1 MAQIEEKNEFEQYQQ
16 EVITSIGAVQER
28 IGKEKSERTYVDYK
42 LYVVQKL
49 KSEIDGM
56 IGQAFGLEGYC
67 GNELS
72 FPPAHVS
79 GDFAFEVF
87 SLAKQIGE
95 APVESAK
102 KVAAEINQKKDGL
115 VKGATLAGAFVN
127 LEIDKPEIYKDV
139 IGQIIS
145 MDECYG
151 ESDPDAG
158 KVALFDYSAP
168 NIAKPIGVGHL
179 RSTIIGQA
187 LLNIYHETGFC
198 VIGDNHLGDWGTQF
212 GKLIYAYQHWGD
224 EEKILKNP
232 IGELK
237 DLYVR
242 FTKESA
248 DRPELK
254 DEAREL
260 FLRLEQGDPK
270 LMAIWK
276 RFRDLSLIDFGR
288 VYQKLGISFDTYIG
302 ESFFTK
308 EADGVVDECLEKKLC
323 RIDGETGAVVVDEI
337 GDLPSFLLRKKDGTS
352 LYLTRDLATLIFRI
366 KTFKPD
372 VILYI
377 VGNEQDLNFK
387 QMFAFAKSAGYVAQK
402 AELKHIGFGM
412 VLRDGKKMSTR
423 QGTLIELDELI
434 DQSIAKAR
442 EILVQKNPAA
452 ADEELDK
459 VAEIVGMGAIIYN
472 DLRQARTKNI
482 SFDWK
487 RMLDLEGGSAVYL
500 QYSYVRVKSILRKL
514 AETFGE
520 IDFESMREADFIFEN
535 KSEFELAKKLMLF
548 PEIILKAR
556 DTDAPHHVCVYLEE
570 VALAFNS
577 FYNETSLL
585 KTGDK
590 KLRDSRVALCK
601 SVSIVIK
608 KGLKLLSIRVP
619 ERM

>member
-1 MAQIEEKNEFEQYQQ
+1 M
-16 EVITSIGAVQER
+16 
-28 IGKEKSERTYVDYK
+28 
-42 LYVVQKL
+42 
-49 KSEIDGM
+49 
-56 IGQAFGLEGYC
+56 
-67 GNELS
+67 
-72 FPPAHVS
+72 
-79 GDFAFEVF
+79 
-87 SLAKQIGE
+87 
-95 APVESAK
+95 
-102 KVAAEINQKKDGL
+102 
-115 VKGATLAGAFVN
+115 
-127 LEIDKPEIYKDV
+127 
-139 IGQIIS
+139 
-145 MDECYG
+145 
-151 ESDPDAG
+151 
-158 KVALFDYSAP
+158 
-168 NIAKPIGVGHL
+168 
-179 RSTIIGQA
+179 
-187 LLNIYHETGFC
+187 
-198 VIGDNHLGDWGTQF
+198 
-212 GKLIYAYQHWGD
+212 
-224 EEKILKNP
+224 
-232 IGELK
+232 
-237 DLYVR
+237 
-242 FTKESA
+242 
-248 DRPELK
+248 
-254 DEAREL
+254 
-260 FLRLEQGDPK
+260 
-270 LMAIWK
+270 
-276 RFRDLSLIDFGR
+276 
-288 VYQKLGISFDTYIG
+288 
-302 ESFFTK
+302 
-308 EADGVVDECLEKKLC
+308 
-323 RIDGETGAVVVDEI
+323 
-337 GDLPSFLLRKKDGTS
+337 
-352 LYLTRDLATLIFRI
+352 
-366 KTFKPD
+366 
-372 VILYI
+372 
-377 VGNEQDLNFK
+377 
-387 QMFAFAKSAGYVAQK
+387 
-402 AELKHIGFGM
+402 
-412 VLRDGKKMSTR
+412 
-423 QGTLIELDELI
+423 I